1 MKYYVTDHLLA
12 RLKERDIT
20 KEEVFYCLDN
30 YVSDYPNK
38 GRPGCHYYIGE
49 VKGKKLKVLVNT
61 VNGFVVTAFWL
72 DSGQKRG
79 VNQ

>member
-1 MKYYVTDHLLA
+1 MKYYVTDHLLE
-12 RLKERDIT
+12 RLAERNIT
-20 KEEVFYCLDN
+20 KEEAFYCLAN

-61 VNGFVVTAFWL
+61 VNGFIVTAFWL
-72 DSGQKRG
+72 AHGQEG
-79 VNQ
+79 GDNP